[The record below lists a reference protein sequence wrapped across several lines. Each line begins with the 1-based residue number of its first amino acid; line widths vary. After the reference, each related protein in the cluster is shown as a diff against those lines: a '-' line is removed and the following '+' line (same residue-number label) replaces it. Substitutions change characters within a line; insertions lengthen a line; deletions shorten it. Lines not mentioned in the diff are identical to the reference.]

1 MLSKWSMKQMELWET
16 APGGSMDITGP
27 VMQRKLSGE
36 PAREKR
42 IYTLFDG
49 RNYFCVLYTYENKK
63 NIYIIYLY
71 KIQGTKKMGKRI
83 GCRQSLL

>member
-1 MLSKWSMKQMELWET
+1 MELWET

-36 PAREKR
+36 HVREER

-49 RNYFCVLYTYENKK
+49 RNYFCVLY
-63 NIYIIYLY
+63 IYI
-71 KIQGTKKMGKRI
+71 
-83 GCRQSLL
+83 